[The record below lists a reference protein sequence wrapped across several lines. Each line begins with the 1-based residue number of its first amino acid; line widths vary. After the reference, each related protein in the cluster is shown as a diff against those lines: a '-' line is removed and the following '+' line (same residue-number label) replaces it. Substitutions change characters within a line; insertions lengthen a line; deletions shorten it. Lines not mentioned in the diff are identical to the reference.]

1 MELLYIADL
10 IGTFVFAISGVMVA
24 SRKRFDAFGAFVIAF
39 VTAIGG
45 GTLRDILI
53 GSLPVGWIQDV
64 TYIFVIIFACFV
76 SVLFSRYIRNL
87 SKTLFLFDTIGIAVF
102 TILGLQKALDHG
114 TPAIVA
120 IMMGTIS
127 AVFGGVVR
135 DVLCNEEP
143 LIFRKELYATPCILG
158 GVLFLAM
165 NNYDLPQQ
173 VVIGVTIAFIITI
186 RLLAVKRHWSLPL
199 INLESHRS

>member
-1 MELLYIADL
+1 MELLYVADL
-10 IGTFVFAISGVMVA
+10 VGTFVFAISGVMVA
-24 SRKRFDAFGAFVIAF
+24 SAKKFDVFGAFVIAF

-64 TYIFVIIFACFV
+64 TYIFIIMVACLC
-76 SVLFSRYIRNL
+76 SVLFSRFILNL

-102 TILGLQKALDHG
+102 TILGLQKALDVG

-120 IMMGTIS
+120 VMMGTIS

-158 GVLFLAM
+158 GVLYLVLDRSGLVQPA
-165 NNYDLPQQ
+165 
-173 VVIGVTIAFIITI
+173 VIGITIAGIITI

-199 INLESHRS
+199 INLEKIRH

>member
-1 MELLYIADL
+1 MELLYVADL

-45 GTLRDILI
+45 GTIRDILI

-64 TYIFVIIFACFV
+64 TYIFVIIAACLI
-76 SVLFSRYIRNL
+76 SVLFSKYIRNL

-143 LIFRKELYATPCILG
+143 LIFRKELYATPCIMG
-158 GVLFLAM
+158 GILYLILRM
-165 NNYDLPQQ
+165 NQLPSFMI
-173 VVIGVTIAFIITI
+173 IGVTIASIITI

-199 INLESHRS
+199 INLENVKH

>member
-1 MELLYIADL
+1 MELLYVADL
-10 IGTFVFAISGVMVA
+10 VGTFVFAISGVMVA
-24 SRKRFDAFGAFVIAF
+24 SRKRFDVFGAFVIAF

-64 TYIFVIIFACFV
+64 NYVFIILIACIC
-76 SVLFSRYIRNL
+76 SVLFRKYILNL
-87 SKTLFLFDTIGIAVF
+87 SRTLFLVDTIGISVF
-102 TILGLQKALDHG
+102 TVLGLQKALDVG
-114 TPAIVA
+114 TPEIVA
-120 IMMGTIS
+120 VMMGTIS

-143 LIFRKELYATPCILG
+143 LIFRNEIYATPCIMG
-158 GVLFLAM
+158 GILYLILDKAS
-165 NNYDLPQQ
+165 LSQPLI
-173 VVIGVTIAFIITI
+173 IGITIAVIITI

-199 INLESHRS
+199 INLEKIKH

>member
-1 MELLYIADL
+1 MELLYVADL
-10 IGTFVFAISGVMVA
+10 VGTFVFAISGVMVA
-24 SRKRFDAFGAFVIAF
+24 SRKRFDVFGAFVIAF

-64 TYIFVIIFACFV
+64 TYIFVIMVACII
-76 SVLFSRYIRNL
+76 SVILGKIIL
-87 SKTLFLFDTIGIAVF
+87 KISKTLFLFDTIGVAVF
-102 TILGLQKALDHG
+102 TIIGLQKALDVG

-120 IMMGTIS
+120 VMMGTIS

-143 LIFRKELYATPCILG
+143 LIFRKEIYATPCFVGGFLYLILDNLP
-158 GVLFLAM
+158 VLQPL
-165 NNYDLPQQ
+165 
-173 VVIGVTIAFIITI
+173 I
-186 RLLAVKRHWSLPL
+186 RILAVKRHWSLPL
-199 INLESHRS
+199 INLEKIKH

>member
-1 MELLYIADL
+1 MELLYVADL
-10 IGTFVFAISGVMVA
+10 VGTFVFAISGVMVA
-24 SRKRFDAFGAFVIAF
+24 SAKKFDVFGAFVIAF

-64 TYIFVIIFACFV
+64 TYIFVIMVACLC
-76 SVLFSRYIRNL
+76 SVLFSRYIINL

-102 TILGLQKALDHG
+102 TILGLQKALDVG
-114 TPAIVA
+114 TPAVVA
-120 IMMGTIS
+120 VMMGTIS

-143 LIFRKELYATPCILG
+143 LIFRKELYATPCIFG
-158 GVLFLAM
+158 GVLYLILDRSGLIQPA
-165 NNYDLPQQ
+165 
-173 VVIGVTIAFIITI
+173 VIGITIAGIII
-186 RLLAVKRHWSLPL
+186 VRLLAVKRHWSLPL
-199 INLESHRS
+199 INLEKIRH